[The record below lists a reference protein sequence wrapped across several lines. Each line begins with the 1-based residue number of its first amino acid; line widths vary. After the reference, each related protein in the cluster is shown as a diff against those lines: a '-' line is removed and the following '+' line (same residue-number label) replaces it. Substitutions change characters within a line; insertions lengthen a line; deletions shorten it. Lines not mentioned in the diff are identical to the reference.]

1 MSSKSKFEFVTE
13 HVFFELFLKWLWL
26 SVKHQQAQI
35 LIKWNEH
42 SWEFWK
48 TNYTSQASIKSLKK
62 QSYIIFRDILQTKF
76 LYSFEQLFGVYVSS
90 GAAVKVSECLVKIE
104 FSILCQVFSTGLN
117 KRFFVD

>member
-13 HVFFELFLKWLWL
+13 HVFFELFLKRLRF

-35 LIKWNEH
+35 LVKWNKH

-62 QSYIIFRDILQTKF
+62 QSYIIFRDILQSKF
-76 LYSFEQLFGVYVSS
+76 LYSFE
-90 GAAVKVSECLVKIE
+90 
-104 FSILCQVFSTGLN
+104 
-117 KRFFVD
+117 